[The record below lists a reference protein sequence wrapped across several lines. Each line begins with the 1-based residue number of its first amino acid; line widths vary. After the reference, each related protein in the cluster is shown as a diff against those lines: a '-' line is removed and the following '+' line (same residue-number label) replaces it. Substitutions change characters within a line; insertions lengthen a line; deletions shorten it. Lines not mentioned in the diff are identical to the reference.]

1 MNGYRFEFT
10 HPREGRLTLTGQYG
24 TVVLNCHWPFDF
36 DSDEW
41 IDIHNTYR
49 VEDYSRAVDNAL
61 LDGEGMVRGIDG
73 GFLKVRRQVTFF
85 TLEFSN
91 TAEGWA
97 AKSLEVSIDRPL
109 QELLIPQ
116 G

>member
-1 MNGYRFEFT
+1 MNGYRFEFN
-10 HPREGRLTLTGQYG
+10 HPRDGRLTLAGQQG
-24 TVVLNCHWPFDF
+24 AVVLSCHWPFDL
-36 DSDEW
+36 DSDDW
-41 IDIHNTYR
+41 IDIHNR
-49 VEDYSRAVDNAL
+49 FPVEDYARAVDSAL
-61 LDGEGMVRGIDG
+61 LNGEGLVRGIDG
-73 GFLKVRRQVTFF
+73 GFLKVTRRGSFF

-109 QELLIPQ
+109 RELLPPQ